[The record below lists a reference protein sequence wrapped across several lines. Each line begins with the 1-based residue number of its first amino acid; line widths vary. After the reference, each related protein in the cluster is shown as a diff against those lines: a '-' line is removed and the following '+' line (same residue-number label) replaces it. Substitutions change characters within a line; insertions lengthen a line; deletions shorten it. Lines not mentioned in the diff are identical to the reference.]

1 MVRVILNSVIQAE
14 RSKYLQAN
22 AWEQTKERKGHANG
36 YTPKMVRT
44 NLDDITFAIPQV
56 QEGSFYP
63 SVLEKGMIREA
74 NEPC

>member
-1 MVRVILNSVIQAE
+1 MILNSVIQAE

-36 YTPKMVRT
+36 YTPKTVRT
-44 NLDDITFAIPQV
+44 NLDDITFGIPQV
-56 QEGSFYP
+56 QEGGFY
-63 SVLEKGMIREA
+63 LAAMEKGMIREA